1 MRYFFE
7 EYAFD
12 TDRRELHRVTS
23 PVRITPQVFDLLDY
37 LIRNRDRVVSK
48 DDLLGAVWN
57 GRIVSD
63 TALTTRLNA
72 ARVAIGDDGQNQ
84 RLIKTLPRKG
94 FRFVGAVR
102 EEQTVTGMAS
112 SVAQSDN
119 TTQKPLSP
127 PRLSIVVTPFANLGG
142 DPEQDY
148 FVDGVTESLTTDL
161 SRINDAFVIACNTAF
176 SLKDKALDVW
186 QIGRELN
193 VRYVLEG
200 SVQRGGDR
208 VRVIVKLIDAET
220 GVYLWADRFDKSV
233 TDLFDMQDEIV
244 ARVGTSLDAEL
255 IDAEARR
262 AELSPNLAQL
272 T

>member
-23 PVRITPQVFDLLDY
+23 PVLITPQVFDLLDY
-37 LIRNRDRVVSK
+37 LIRHRDRVVSK

-63 TALTTRLNA
+63 AALTTRLNA

-142 DPEQDY
+142 DPKQDY
-148 FVDGVTESLTTDL
+148 FVDGVTENLTTDL
-161 SRINDAFVIACNTAF
+161 SRISHRSKFDQVRSVIGVHLWPRRPPIIRRLNEAGRTATSGPKYHVGDKTSAF
-176 SLKDKALDVW
+176 SPFTSRA
-186 QIGRELN
+186 
-193 VRYVLEG
+193 
-200 SVQRGGDR
+200 
-208 VRVIVKLIDAET
+208 
-220 GVYLWADRFDKSV
+220 KSC
-233 TDLFDMQDEIV
+233 
-244 ARVGTSLDAEL
+244 G
-255 IDAEARR
+255 
-262 AELSPNLAQL
+262 P
-272 T
+272 